1 VRSAAGALRRRT
13 AGARTPTFPLPVGL
27 AARPARHR
35 QGGRG
40 RGRSRLT
47 RQTGFSASRRLHS
60 RTPLP
65 SVRSTAAD
73 CSPVPPATSPAPNRF
88 QQAETARAVA
98 RPTRPIN
105 GVAAG
110 AAEGTPVA
118 HSRAHSPPERKK
130 RAPEV
135 VREGPSSDP
144 APGVPGQGAGDGGWH
159 CAGVP
164 ASRPASCPPSTS
176 ASEP

>member
-1 VRSAAGALRRRT
+1 MRIFPHRNQALTRTNALAANAPWRTPKLTRPQTPSLARPPGRCARPFRRRCAPSPDCRGANARNPLAGRTRGET
-13 AGARTPTFPLPVGL
+13 AQ
-27 AARPARHR
+27 HR

-88 QQAETARAVA
+88 QQAETARALA
-98 RPTRPIN
+98 RPTRPGD

-110 AAEGTPVA
+110 AAGRILA
-118 HSRAHSPPERKK
+118 AGSP
-130 RAPEV
+130 
-135 VREGPSSDP
+135 
-144 APGVPGQGAGDGGWH
+144 Q
-159 CAGVP
+159 
-164 ASRPASCPPSTS
+164 PPRR
-176 ASEP
+176 